1 MASMNTGNMDLLT
14 RTELWSATLK
24 ESLKDDLF
32 ATTWVDMIVDFPDGN
47 QFTIPSIGDA
57 QVSDYVEGQA
67 VTYRPRDTG
76 EFVFTI
82 DEYLQSGDSITEK
95 AMQDSFYAEKLMARF
110 VPDQNRAIM
119 EHFEAT
125 TLQKGEAVLG
135 ATPNGGY
142 IINNARHRVSGG
154 NAGRIEVAD
163 FAYARYALQ
172 KANVP
177 MTNLVA
183 IVDPSVEFTMNTL
196 SNLVSLSDNP
206 MWEGIVKDGISTGM
220 RFVKN
225 IYGFDVYVSN
235 YLPTVT
241 DSALPE
247 RDGTTT
253 NNFSSVNG
261 KANYFFSAAGGDI
274 LPWKAAW
281 RQPPKVDYKFDQD
294 FQEHRWVTT
303 TRYGVKLY
311 RPENLVS
318 IVTNPNVS

>member
-32 ATTWVDMIVDFPDGN
+32 ATKWVDNLVDFPDGN

-57 QVSDYVEGQA
+57 QVSDYVEGEA

-76 EFVFTI
+76 EFTFTI

-95 AMQDSFYAEKLMARF
+95 AMQDAFYAEQLMSRF

-119 EHFEAT
+119 EHYET
-125 TLQKGEAVLG
+125 TVLAKGEAILG
-135 ATPNGGY
+135 ASANGQY
-142 IINNARHRVSGG
+142 AINGVKHRMAGG
-154 NAGRIEVAD
+154 NAGLIEVAD
-163 FAYARYALQ
+163 FAYARLALQ

-183 IVDPSVEFTMNTL
+183 IVDPSVEFTINTL
-196 SNLVSLSDNP
+196 SNIVSVSNNP
-206 MWEGIVKDGISTGM
+206 MWEGIVKDGIGTGM

-225 IYGFDVYVSN
+225 IYGFDIYVSN
-235 YLPTVT
+235 YLPSVD

-247 RDGTTT
+247 RDGSTTKD
-253 NNFSSVNG
+253 FSTTNG
-261 KANYFFSAAGGDI
+261 KANYFFSAAGGDT

-303 TRYGVKLY
+303 ARYGAKLY

-318 IVTNPNVS
+318 IVTTPTVS